1 MGSMHA
7 VQAWWRDG
15 LRRWLQARPRS
26 RRGTLLCAVCAAGLL
41 GAGGMVPAV
50 PVVSIAHAAD
60 YGAVLAG
67 AQSEFWRA
75 MEAGIE
81 QAAGDRRV
89 QVTVRSPM
97 DDDPR
102 TTSDNLQLKLVQR
115 MIDAGVKSIIL
126 APIPVTGIATPVELP
141 VPVVFVDRPSK
152 DYRGLSTISTDNY
165 EAGRSAARTLQGVLS
180 RGAKIAVLR
189 LAPDVVSTSARE
201 KGFVDAA
208 KQLGFEVVVDAY
220 IGHGIHEPELAAVD
234 AIKAYHERAPA
245 NPLDAIFT
253 PTDFT
258 TLAALRAVDTL
269 GMTPRPKLVG
279 FDYRPAFKQYLQS
292 GFLHAVVAQ
301 DAYQMGYTAMQT
313 LLKAEAGERVPP
325 SISIEVLVLTAAN
338 VGDPSIEKKLRQ
350 YQR

>member
-7 VQAWWRDG
+7 VQAWWRDR
-15 LRRWLQARPRS
+15 LRRWLQARRRS
-26 RRGTLLCAVCAAGLL
+26 WRGTLWCAVCAAGLL
-41 GAGGMVPAV
+41 GVGGMVP
-50 PVVSIAHAAD
+50 VVSTVHAAD

-75 MEAGIE
+75 METGIE
-81 QAAGDRRV
+81 QAARDRSV

-102 TTSDNLQLKLVQR
+102 TTTDNLQLKLVQR

-126 APIPVTGIATPVELP
+126 APIPVTGIATPVVLP

-165 EAGRSAARTLQGVLS
+165 EAGRTAARTLQGVLP

-208 KQLGFEVVVDAY
+208 KQLGFEIAVDAY

-234 AIKAYHERAPA
+234 AIKAYQERVPA
-245 NPLDAIFT
+245 QPLDAIFT

-269 GMTPRPKLVG
+269 SMMPRPKLVG

-292 GFLHAVVAQ
+292 GVLHAVIAQ
-301 DAYQMGYTAMQT
+301 DAYQMGYVGMQT

-325 SISIEVLVLTAAN
+325 SISIDVLVLTAAN